1 MNSLTTFP
9 IDGSDLSGG
18 LLE

>member
-1 MNSLTTFP
+1 MNSLATFP